1 MAELEI
7 SYSSCSCCEKA
18 SFCMSL
24 WSQLGVKM
32 LIASFAFGLCGL
44 FSFYCLL
51 MEICDFM

>member
-7 SYSSCSCCEKA
+7 SYSSWSCCEKA
-18 SFCMSL
+18 SFCVSL

-32 LIASFAFGLCGL
+32 LIASVALLWCGL